1 MIQRK
6 LMYPS
11 PILRSP
17 SKTHSASR
25 PERRNRN
32 QALAATENTATLG
45 DLLEAGSV
53 HVGIVAENKTDL
65 LQQLINSFGGCDG
78 VTDLQAVA
86 DSVFEREAMLSTGVG
101 YGIALPHA
109 KTKAVSKT
117 LAVFAT
123 TSKAIDYDSFDQQP
137 VRLVFMLIGP
147 PNASRDHIR
156 VLGRISRLLQMEQIR
171 EKLLEARTPAEII
184 DILHSAED
192 RIPTQ

>member
-1 MIQRK
+1 M
-6 LMYPS
+6 
-11 PILRSP
+11 
-17 SKTHSASR
+17 
-25 PERRNRN
+25 
-32 QALAATENTATLG
+32 AATENTATLG

-65 LQQLINSFGGCDG
+65 LQQLINSFRGFDG